1 MSIKDKVK
9 IFTGSGIFKLPENK
23 TDTKTQIEEDHDNC
37 GTPDCCGDCET
48 AEDKPSVKE
57 DAKVTAYA
65 HIKRKLN

>member
-23 TDTKTQIEEDHDNC
+23 TDTKIQIEEDHDNC

-48 AEDKPSVKE
+48 AEDKQS
-57 DAKVTAYA
+57 AYA
-65 HIKRKLN
+65 HNKRKLN

>member
-23 TDTKTQIEEDHDNC
+23 TDTKIQIEEDHDNC

-48 AEDKPSVKE
+48 AEDNKQS
-57 DAKVTAYA
+57 AYA